1 MRIRRPPG
9 RTGRLWLLRR
19 LAVARRGHDVLEQ
32 KQRALRRELD
42 RLDGL
47 LDAARREWEERA
59 RASELWWQRAAVLA
73 GERPLALAC
82 ASVRG
87 QAEVKLVWHNA
98 LGVVY
103 PYEATVALPIGELFP
118 SGGSAALGYAAQVHR
133 GALEAAVQLGATE
146 LAYRRTASEL
156 HATTQRLRAIE
167 RRWIPEHEEA
177 LRQLELALD
186 EDDREEAA
194 RVRWVIRRLESETLA
209 PGLGRSSTAQDPPQ
223 AASSDR
229 GNNPGCHPPGK

>member
-1 MRIRRPPG
+1 MRIRQPPG

-42 RLDGL
+42 RLDQL
-47 LDAARREWEERA
+47 LGAARREWEERA
-59 RASELWWQRAAVLA
+59 RAAELWWQRAAVLA

-82 ASVRG
+82 SSVRG
-87 QAEVKLVWHNA
+87 KAEVKLVWRNA

-103 PYEATVALPIGELFP
+103 PFEATVSMPLGELFP
-118 SGGSAALGYAAQVHR
+118 AGGSAALVYAADVHR
-133 GALEAAVQLGATE
+133 DALEAAAQLGATE

-177 LRQLELALD
+177 LRQLVLALD
-186 EDDREEAA
+186 ENDREEAT
-194 RVRWVIRRLESETLA
+194 RVRWVIRGHESEAQT
-209 PGLGRSSTAQDPPQ
+209 PG
-223 AASSDR
+223 
-229 GNNPGCHPPGK
+229 HPSLSV

>member
-1 MRIRRPPG
+1 MPPG

-42 RLDGL
+42 RLDAQLGT
-47 LDAARREWEERA
+47 ARREWEERA

-82 ASVRG
+82 SCVRG
-87 QAEVKLVWHNA
+87 QAEVRLVWRNA

-103 PYEATVALPIGELFP
+103 PFETTVSLPVGELFP
-118 SGGSAALGYAAQVHR
+118 AGGTAALGFAADLHR
-133 GALEAAVQLGATE
+133 GALEAAAELGATE
-146 LAYRRTASEL
+146 LAHRRTATEL
-156 HATTQRLRAIE
+156 QATTQRLRAIE

-177 LRQLELALD
+177 LRRLELALD
-186 EDDREEAA
+186 ENDREEAA
-194 RVRWVIRRLESETLA
+194 RVRWVIRGHES
-209 PGLGRSSTAQDPPQ
+209 PRSSVETP
-223 AASSDR
+223 
-229 GNNPGCHPPGK
+229 

>member
-1 MRIRRPPG
+1 MRIRQPPG

-42 RLDGL
+42 RLDQL
-47 LDAARREWEERA
+47 LETARREWEQRA

-82 ASVRG
+82 SSVRG
-87 QAEVKLVWHNA
+87 QAEVRLLWRNA

-103 PYEATVALPIGELFP
+103 PFEATVSLPVGELFP
-118 SGGSAALGYAAQVHR
+118 AGGSAALVYAAEMHR
-133 GALEAAVQLGATE
+133 GALEAAAQLGATG

-177 LRQLELALD
+177 LRRLELALD
-186 EDDREEAA
+186 ENDREDVA
-194 RVRWVIRRLESETLA
+194 RVRWVIRRLESEA
-209 PGLGRSSTAQDPPQ
+209 PTP
-223 AASSDR
+223 
-229 GNNPGCHPPGK
+229 H